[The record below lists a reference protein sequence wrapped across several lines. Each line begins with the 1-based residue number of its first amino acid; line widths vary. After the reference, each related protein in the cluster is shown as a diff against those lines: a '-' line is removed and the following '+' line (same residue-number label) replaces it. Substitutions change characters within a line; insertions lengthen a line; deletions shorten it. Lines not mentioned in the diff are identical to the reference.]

1 MKHRNLVTTDRL
13 SPYESFGEGIRVLD
27 FLPQASGV
35 LNSPAG
41 VGAASITLSSSP
53 GRGLWPCDGGNGRRR
68 RHLPPRGESLQW
80 VTTQM
85 RLLPHQG
92 PAQ

>member
-1 MKHRNLVTTDRL
+1 MKHRNPVPMDRL

-41 VGAASITLSSSP
+41 AGAALKIPSCLHAACARSGARTLA
-53 GRGLWPCDGGNGRRR
+53 L
-68 RHLPPRGESLQW
+68 
-80 VTTQM
+80 
-85 RLLPHQG
+85 
-92 PAQ
+92 